1 MELNDKIARLRK
13 KKGLSQE
20 QLANELEVSRQAVF
34 KWESGENTPDLEKI
48 KKLAKLFNVSFDVLL
63 DDEKEVEDI
72 KEAEVIPVNTNK
84 KTLKFRN
91 PFDSGI
97 KLDTSKLANL
107 EHGYAHGEK
116 KIEGVYFQ
124 LTATKHKELLDK
136 KEYSKIIR
144 IQHDVCVDFFV
155 DDKNKTF
162 GFFFDGAPQF
172 VCPFEN
178 FAGFSTSSDGPTTSF
193 TKAPVVGVG
202 IGKDASFGVGSIPLS
217 QNRAPLRYYCS
228 ISYFDENGTLKNYEI
243 TFNCNRMYIVSD
255 GTCNTP
261 EKLIIW
267 ENALSLGTNT
277 NITEINSYLEG
288 IKEAKS
294 QLENG
299 SVELLPLDIPSLENE
314 VKEGQDKKQ
323 KVRDK
328 FTSVLETSKKRKRIA
343 MIITLIVGGVLV
355 LGGITTW
362 AIINAVESN
371 KTAEVSRGKV
381 QHVIDLI
388 NNIGEV
394 TLSSGPAI
402 TEAEEAYNQLTYEQ
416 KSQVTNYNQLQKARQ
431 KYENLLNEKREQDT
445 KDDPSRSILLSDL
458 NGSWQTYN
466 NEWKIKDMG
475 EEKSILYWTKNGYN
489 PTVIE
494 DYVDKSSYLKGYNS
508 KTQRME
514 ISLYHYVGENIQ
526 GSYLDVSMTYS
537 NNTFKLYYG
546 DEIFYKV

>member
-255 GTCNTP
+255 GTCNTT

-288 IKEAKS
+288 IKAAKS

-343 MIITLIVGGVLV
+343 MIITLIVGGALV

-402 TEAEEAYNQLTYEQ
+402 TEAEEAYNQLSYEQ

-445 KDDPSRSILLSDL
+445 KDDPSRNILLSDL

-489 PTVIE
+489 RPVIE

-537 NNTFKLYYG
+537 NNTYKLYYG